1 MLDCACTKETLCTNC
16 THRDV
21 CIYKTD
27 YLDILKAV
35 SNASVMRDTPDGKMM
50 SKKVICYDFIGDIS
64 VSCRYYQNRKESEV
78 VMRHFDKLAEEG
90 KR

>member
-1 MLDCACTKETLCTNC
+1 MFDSVGAKETLCTNC

-21 CIYKTD
+21 CIYKKD

-35 SNASVMRDTPDGKMM
+35 SNASVVWNTPDGKMG
-50 SKKVICYDFIGDIS
+50 SKKVIHYDFIGDIS
-64 VSCRYYQNRKESEV
+64 IPCKYYWNRKESEALV
-78 VMRHFDKLAEEG
+78 KHFNKLAEEG

>member
-1 MLDCACTKETLCTNC
+1 MFDSVGVKETLCTHC

-27 YLDILKAV
+27 YLNIIKAV
-35 SNASVMRDTPDGKMM
+35 SNASVAWDTPDGKMA
-50 SKKVICYDFIGDIS
+50 SKKVVHYDFIGDIS
-64 VSCRYYQNRKESEV
+64 VPCKYYRHNSETVKRY
-78 VMRHFDKLAEEG
+78 FDKLAEEG